1 MTTTEAQN
9 SCNWKGPLG
18 PSGPTAAPAG
28 TPGTGCPGPWSGW
41 KISKEETAQITTDNS
56 YC

>member
-1 MTTTEAQN
+1 MTTTESQN

-28 TPGTGCPGPWSGW
+28 TPGTGCTERGQVPLEDLQGGDCS
-41 KISKEETAQITTDNS
+41 NNH
-56 YC
+56 